1 MSSEPRDVDH
11 LTGHRL
17 SDRSRRESGRIAGLL
32 VGERG
37 WYTQLH
43 TEGLA
48 HTTCTGAVAQTLPS
62 SLTGP
67 LAHKVPKHTHTHTQ
81 SPFRAAS
88 PRLFPHS
95 CQQMLY
101 SFLPGA
107 IEAESPHLPGVRGGL
122 RTWQQQGDCGTCPW
136 GQGRPLEP
144 HPHWAETPGALMSC
158 LGALVMGAAKVNR
171 DTLFWSVLH
180 S

>member
-67 LAHKVPKHTHTHTQ
+67 LAHKVPKHTHTHTISLQ
-81 SPFRAAS
+81 GSLSSPLS
-88 PRLFPHS
+88 T
-95 CQQMLY
+95 
-101 SFLPGA
+101 FLPA
-107 IEAESPHLPGVRGGL
+107 
-122 RTWQQQGDCGTCPW
+122 D
-136 GQGRPLEP
+136 
-144 HPHWAETPGALMSC
+144 ALFFPS
-158 LGALVMGAAKVNR
+158 G
-171 DTLFWSVLH
+171 SY
-180 S
+180 